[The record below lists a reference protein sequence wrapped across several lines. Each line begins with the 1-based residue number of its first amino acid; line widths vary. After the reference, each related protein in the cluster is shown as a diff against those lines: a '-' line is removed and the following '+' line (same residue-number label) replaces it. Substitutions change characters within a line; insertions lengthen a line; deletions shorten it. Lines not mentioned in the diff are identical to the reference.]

1 MNIWIEYIDMSIR
14 NFDSKTN
21 VNIHMKINMKQLYRR
36 IAMWN
41 LSAR

>member
-1 MNIWIEYIDMSIR
+1 MSNR
-14 NFDSKTN
+14 NFDTKTN
-21 VNIHMKINMKQLYRR
+21 VNVHVKINMKQLYRR